1 MITTVVSNDPKSINT
16 SLFELDR
23 QITSIENR
31 LDKVIALV
39 NGINPKAGVI
49 SVNKKQ
55 GIVTLGPEDVH
66 ALPDTTV
73 IPSRTSQLT
82 NDSGYITGTDAANTY
97 VPLTRTVNNKQL
109 NTNITLDASDVG
121 ALPDTYVAPVTS
133 VNNKTGSVVLDAT
146 DVGALPDNTHIPVDP
161 VQANWTEADNTKLDY
176 IKNKPNLATVAT
188 SGSYNDLSDKPSI
201 PAAQVNSDWN
211 ANSGVA
217 EILNKPNLAT
227 VATSGSYNDLSD
239 KPSIPAAQVNSDWNA
254 SSGVAQI
261 LNKPSLATVATSGSY
276 NDLSDKPTIV
286 GQVNSDWNATS
297 GVAEIL
303 NKPSIPTK
311 TSDLTNDSGFVT
323 SSGTVDHADAITGF
337 SRTNGA
343 AWGNQTG
350 TVVAGGSDGEG
361 GDYVWRK
368 NNPSSGKLSLVLDG
382 TVYVDEGVK
391 EVATKDD
398 IPTATSQLTNDSGYI
413 TSGGACRAVRST
425 GWGSSE
431 LTYLQTSEPFY
442 GNNGWTH
449 YLIANHGDGSSYY
462 NFTLGLPFWG
472 IPIYQRKMG
481 GTDSGWQTFWTT
493 ENLNPSSFGKII
505 FDKTMSSSESTNDFI
520 ITLSQGKMYFIMT
533 RDYSGDTPYGISAYL
548 ATPVHTGYVE
558 VYTIYS
564 TGNSAFALVGD
575 VSCQIRVLPRYNTT
589 NSIIKV

>member
-1 MITTVVSNDPKSINT
+1 MI
-16 SLFELDR
+16 
-23 QITSIENR
+23 
-31 LDKVIALV
+31 
-39 NGINPKAGVI
+39 
-49 SVNKKQ
+49 
-55 GIVTLGPEDVH
+55 
-66 ALPDTTV
+66 
-73 IPSRTSQLT
+73 
-82 NDSGYITGTDAANTY
+82 
-97 VPLTRTVNNKQL
+97 L

-133 VNNKTGSVVLDAT
+133 VNNKTGNVVLDAT
-146 DVGALPDNTHIPVDP
+146 DVGALPDTTHIPVDP
-161 VQANWTEADNTKLDY
+161 VQADWTEADNTKLDY

-261 LNKPSLATVATSGSY
+261 LNKPNLATVATSGSY

-303 NKPSIPTK
+303 NKPNIPTK

-323 SSGTVDHADAITGF
+323 SSGTV
-337 SRTNGA
+337 
-343 AWGNQTG
+343 
-350 TVVAGGSDGEG
+350 
-361 GDYVWRK
+361 
-368 NNPSSGKLSLVLDG
+368 
-382 TVYVDEGVK
+382 
-391 EVATKDD
+391 
-398 IPTATSQLTNDSGYI
+398 ATSQQVIINPNNVMQFKSTSMNGYTIQDNQTNAIYIEGREQDSGDTGGVVITNDGV
-413 TSGGACRAVRST
+413 TAFGAGDTDGVLRVVNEDNPTAGAVFKVMKDGQVYANGAIHGTADSAASANRSDATRAVQST
-425 GWGSSE
+425 GWGNSE
-431 LTYLQTSEPFY
+431 LTYLQTSDPFY

-481 GTDSGWQTFWTT
+481 GTDSGWYTFWTS
-493 ENLNPSSFGKII
+493 ENLNPNSFGKII
-505 FDKTMSSSESTNDFI
+505 FDKTISSSEGSNDFT
-520 ITLSQGKMYFIMT
+520 ITLSQGKLYIIMI

-548 ATPVHTGYVE
+548 AYSTLTGYVE
-558 VYTIYS
+558 VDSLYGE
-564 TGNSAFALVGD
+564 GNHAFTLIGD
-575 VSCQIRVLPRYNTT
+575 LS
-589 NSIIKV
+589 